1 MGVKVVKFGG
11 SSLASA
17 EQVQKVIDIIKA
29 DEGRAYVVPS
39 APGKRFDGDTKV
51 TDLLLSA
58 YAQAQAGQPTAAT
71 VEEIAGRYGEILQG
85 LGIALDL
92 SQEWQALEQQL
103 QAGTTQDY
111 VASRGEYFSG
121 RVLAEALGYAFV
133 DPASYI
139 RFTEDGHFDS
149 ETTQDLM
156 HEALSHYGCAVI
168 PGFYGA
174 HADGSIKTFS
184 RGGSDV
190 TGAIVARAVDAE
202 VYENWTDV
210 SGFLMADPRVVYQP
224 KRIEVLTYRELRELS
239 YMGAQVLHED
249 SIFPVRQAGIPIH
262 ILNTNAPTDPGTMI
276 VRDAPVNRSSRVTGI
291 AGHKGFSLILIEK
304 AMMNSE
310 LGFVRRALT
319 VLERQHISVEH
330 IPTGIDTLSVVVSAE
345 ELEGKLDSVLA
356 GIQEQV
362 QPDHMEVVENLALIA
377 TVGRGMVRQPGT
389 AAALFEALASQG
401 INLRMI
407 DQGSSELNIIVGV
420 DNQHFEEAVC
430 AIYHRFVQG

>member
-1 MGVKVVKFGG
+1 MGIKVVKFGG

-17 EQVQKVIDIIKA
+17 EQVQKVIDIISA

-58 YAQAQAGQPTAAT
+58 YAQAQAGQSPVGT
-71 VEEIAGRYGEILQG
+71 VQEIASRYTQILEG
-85 LGIALDL
+85 LGVRLDL
-92 SQEWQALEQQL
+92 SQEWEALTQQL
-103 QAGTTQDY
+103 VSGASRDY

-121 RVLAEALGYAFV
+121 RVLAQALGYAFV
-133 DPASYI
+133 EPASYV
-139 RFTEDGHFDS
+139 RFGPNGAFDS
-149 ETTQDLM
+149 ETTQQLLSQ
-156 HEALSHYGCAVI
+156 ALSQTPRAVI

-174 HADGSIKTFS
+174 YADGQIKTFS

-210 SGFLMADPRVVYQP
+210 SGFLMADPRIVDHP
-224 KRIEVLTYRELRELS
+224 KRIEKLTYRELRELS

-262 ILNTNAPTDPGTMI
+262 ILNTNAPTDPGTLI
-276 VRDAPVNRSSRVTGI
+276 VKDAPVNRTGRVTGI

-319 VLERQHISVEH
+319 VLEKQHISVEH
-330 IPTGIDTLSVVVSAE
+330 IPTGIDTLSVVVSNE
-345 ELEGKLDSVLA
+345 ELDGKLDAVLA

-420 DNQHFEEAVC
+420 DNQHFEEAVR
-430 AIYHRFVQG
+430 AIYHRFVRG